1 MRCMSSLGLY
11 LEWSLPP
18 HDLQIVFVIVIP
30 VGAHIFCSV
39 KASRDYVTS
48 KHHGTL
54 SLDWPGHVGEHQ
66 SGRCCHDT
74 QKGQPEWHWK
84 QNCDS
89 DSVSVRSESF
99 HCIHCISFFFWE
111 NTPGSYSSHS
121 VSFSIWSRS
130 TADKSLCSWYNS
142 KLLKALKPAQLR
154 GGWEGEMVIVGSC
167 WTSEANGRDFF
178 EAPQ

>member
-1 MRCMSSLGLY
+1 MNATSLVNITQLRLLSTQREISNDMVRCMSSLGLY

-18 HDLQIVFVIVIP
+18 HDLHIVFVIVIP

-48 KHHGTL
+48 KYHAIDL

-99 HCIHCISFFFWE
+99 HCIHCISFFLAKYTWFILI
-111 NTPGSYSSHS
+111 PLRIIFYL
-121 VSFSIWSRS
+121 I
-130 TADKSLCSWYNS
+130 
-142 KLLKALKPAQLR
+142 AQH
-154 GGWEGEMVIVGSC
+154 C
-167 WTSEANGRDFF
+167 WQI
-178 EAPQ
+178 PL